1 LIFATFATLF
11 FVPVVY
17 SILRKAEFTCD
28 EDEEFERQERRG
40 PEGEQPSQ

>member
-1 LIFATFATLF
+1 
-11 FVPVVY
+11 VVY

-40 PEGEQPSQ
+40 REGEQGGQ